1 MKKLVVVMF
10 ALVALLFVGCTTVAP
25 LTATSNPLG
34 SKVGEATGTYLFGI
48 PLSFNIDLGVQ
59 KAAQNGGIS
68 KISTVDVKVKN
79 LVVITKVTTVVT
91 GE

>member
-1 MKKLVVVMF
+1 MKKTLVVL
-10 ALVALLFVGCTTVAP
+10 ALVFAFVLVGCTTVAP

-79 LVVITKVTTVVT
+79 LVVLTKITTVVT

>member
-1 MKKLVVVMF
+1 MKKLVLVLF
-10 ALVALLFVGCTTVAP
+10 ALIALLFVGCTTVVP

-34 SKVGEATGTYLFGI
+34 SKVGEATGTYVLGI
-48 PLSFNIDLGVQ
+48 PMSFDIDLGVQ

-68 KISTVDVKVKN
+68 QISTVDVKVKN
-79 LVVITKVTTVVT
+79 MVVMSVITTVVT